1 MSEIITKIEKKIKH
15 QDEIPEM
22 IQRINDIL
30 ENNCHIL
37 DENEIT
43 DLMNEKYAERSLEIA
58 SEMYFVFSQIKA
70 NK

>member
-43 DLMNEKYAERSLEIA
+43 DLMNEKISLEKKL
-58 SEMYFVFSQIKA
+58 IKS
-70 NK
+70 NLSIDE